1 MEMNAVSRKKASG
14 FTVIEMFIALAVLA
28 IVLAVA
34 LPSLENTAAKA
45 DMKAATDQVAQA
57 FRTAKN
63 AARLT
68 STRVTVTFTDNESGD
83 NTISFAFA
91 NGTVDGEGTAYADNE
106 GNAQRRMALPV
117 IRLPAQIA
125 VSGDQTEFTYD
136 PLGMVDAMG
145 TIALASTVEEQYAST
160 VAITSTMGHVVAQ
173 YEHEEDQS

>member
-1 MEMNAVSRKKASG
+1 
-14 FTVIEMFIALAVLA
+14 MFMALAALA
-28 IVLAVA
+28 IVFAVA

-45 DMKAATDQVAQA
+45 DMNAATEQVAQA

-68 STRVTVTFTDNESGD
+68 STRVTVTLTANGSGD

-106 GNAQRRMALPV
+106 GNAQSRMALPV

-125 VSGDQTEFTYD
+125 VNGETVFTYD
-136 PLGMVDAMG
+136 ALGMVDTTG
-145 TIALASTVEEQYAST
+145 SIALVSTADSDYAST
-160 VAITSTMGHVVAQ
+160 VTINTLMGHVVAQ
-173 YEHEEDQS
+173 YEHPGDPS